1 MGIKVL
7 VCIPSALTRSFY
19 KATSLITMVKGLQ
32 NKQTENSNYRM
43 MVILEIVGAAV
54 DIPEAL

>member
-1 MGIKVL
+1 
-7 VCIPSALTRSFY
+7 
-19 KATSLITMVKGLQ
+19 MVKGLQ

-54 DIPEAL
+54 DIPEALWLNSFEQDCGDGGDGCMTI